1 MALHDKRKPV
11 VRFENLATFQS
22 VKSIIGVKLSIKQE
36 SGLHRWT
43 MMAVKELSY
52 EIVETTDIFNPSN
65 PELGR
70 QPADHPN
77 EATRLVLMDE
87 AVEELFGSSVRRYF
101 ADNSI
106 AASYLVLPSG
116 DENKVI
122 ENVLQVASRL
132 NEIGTP
138 RFGSPPIAIGGGTLQ
153 DMAGMAASLYRRGI
167 PYVRVPTTL
176 LSQIDGSVSAKTGV
190 NYEGFRNR
198 LGTFAPPPRTL
209 IDRGLLAT
217 LPKRQ
222 ISSGLGEALKM
233 ALIKDARLFDLLEA
247 HGPQL
252 VAERLQDSEHE
263 GPQPPPG
270 QEVMQRSIAGMAEEL
285 QKNLWE
291 EDLRR
296 IVDYGHTF
304 SPSVEMRSLPELLH
318 GEAVAMGCVFC
329 AILAVNRGLLTNTDL
344 DRIVTTT
351 VGMGLAPS
359 HPLFC
364 DAELLIEGFADT
376 VRHRGGQQHMALLCG
391 VGRTAFVDDLTPGEI
406 AAAAAGM
413 RHLLDM
419 PDSARSAA
427 LSPVA
432 ARPA

>member
-1 MALHDKRKPV
+1 M
-11 VRFENLATFQS
+11 T
-22 VKSIIGVKLSIKQE
+22 
-36 SGLHRWT
+36 
-43 MMAVKELSY
+43 AVKELSY
-52 EIVETTDIFNPSN
+52 EIVETADIFNPSN

-70 QPADHPN
+70 QPGDRPN

-87 AVEELFGSSVRRYF
+87 AVERLFGSRIRAYF
-101 ADNSI
+101 TANSI
-106 AASYLVLPSG
+106 SASYLVLPSG
-116 DENKVI
+116 DENKII
-122 ENVLQVASRL
+122 ENVLHVASRL

-138 RFGSPPIAIGGGTLQ
+138 RVGSPPIAIGGGTLQ
-153 DMAGMAASLYRRGI
+153 DMAGMASSLYRRGI

-176 LSQIDGSVSAKTGV
+176 LGQIDGSVSAKTGV
-190 NYEGFRNR
+190 NHEGFRNR

-217 LPKRQ
+217 LPERQ

-233 ALIKDARLFDLLEA
+233 ALIKDARLFEILEA

-252 VAERLQDSEHE
+252 VAERLQDPGQV
-263 GPQPPPG
+263 GPGIPPG

-291 EDLRR
+291 EDLQR

-304 SPSVEMRSLPELLH
+304 SPIVEMRALPELLH

-329 AILAVNRGLLTNTDL
+329 AILATNRGFLTNVEL
-344 DRIVTTT
+344 GRIVATT

-376 VRHRGGQQHMALLCG
+376 VRHRGGQQHLALLSG
-391 VGRTAFVDDLTPGEI
+391 IGRTVFINDLTDAEI
-406 AAAAAGM
+406 ADAAAEMRLLLEMPNPAG
-413 RHLLDM
+413 
-419 PDSARSAA
+419 SAARS
-427 LSPVA
+427 
-432 ARPA
+432 PAVPRSI